1 MAQED
6 DGQVSPQLQESRGLG
21 PLIGLLAVMLLLALG
36 AGGWLLSQRHAAA
49 VLSMGMSRI
58 GAALEAELREGRLAA
73 RAEQE
78 PQARRA
84 ALDALQR
91 RMGPKIA
98 DYRQSCAA
106 LMERRVLMPAEARA
120 EIVTIAR
127 RVDALFAGLKAPE
140 EGSLTEPVGSPESE
154 PGGR

>member
-1 MAQED
+1 MGQRD

-36 AGGWLLSQRHAAA
+36 AGGWLLNQRLAGAEF
-49 VLSMGMSRI
+49 GMRMLVE

-73 RAEQE
+73 SASKDA
-78 PQARRA
+78 QARRA
-84 ALDALQR
+84 ALDGLQR

-106 LMERRVLMPAEARA
+106 LMESRVLMPVETRA
-120 EIVTIAR
+120 EIVTIAQ

-140 EGSLTEPVGSPESE
+140 EGSLTEPAGPSESE
-154 PGGR
+154 SGGR